1 MQNALRLALWQMQR
15 SSEAETIRSARS
27 NVSLGVVVKSDKTKN
42 KTERVIHMRLW
53 IGNGAPHVVRYS
65 DVL

>member
-1 MQNALRLALWQMQR
+1 M
-15 SSEAETIRSARS
+15 
-27 NVSLGVVVKSDKTKN
+27 SLGVVVKSDKTKN